1 MKIKVPGTLLR
12 PQIDFLSQQ
21 PTRTH
26 THTSGRAGT
35 SLSIAFIREKDLLFW

>member
-26 THTSGRAGT
+26 THTSWKART
-35 SLSIAFIREKDLLFW
+35 SLSIAFNREKDLLFW